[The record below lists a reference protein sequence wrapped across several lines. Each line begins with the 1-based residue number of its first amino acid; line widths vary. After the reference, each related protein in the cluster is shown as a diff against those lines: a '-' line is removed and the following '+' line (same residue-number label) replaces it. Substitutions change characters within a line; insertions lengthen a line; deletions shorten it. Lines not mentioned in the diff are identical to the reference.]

1 MSELHSMNVYEMLQ
15 RISHWHDSENPSRM
29 ALGAVASCTLN
40 HVNILNARIAA
51 LEAQLAERDKLIQM
65 AWDATLDFRTVHNS
79 RPSSWAECEK
89 QTAQTIC
96 DCNDA
101 LEAFL
106 YPEPQPLKEPK

>member
-1 MSELHSMNVYEMLQ
+1 MSDEYKHVPLKFKETRELHPKGTAE
-15 RISHWHDSENPSRM
+15 
-29 ALGAVASCTLN
+29 
-40 HVNILNARIAA
+40 RIAA

-106 YPEPQPLKEPK
+106 YPEPQPPKEPK